1 MEIALE
7 LFGALRGLE
16 TGDRLRL
23 AVPGAHVAQL
33 RAALAGHAAAHW
45 PPAARGLLPHCA
57 FATADTLLRDADALP
72 ADGRMVVLP
81 PVSGG

>member
-1 MEIALE
+1 MDIELE

-16 TGDRLRL
+16 PGDRLQ
-23 AVPGAHVAQL
+23 VPVAGWTVADL
-33 RAALAGHAAAHW
+33 RAALAAHAAAHW
-45 PPAARGLLPHCA
+45 PRVTPGLLGSCA
-57 FATADTLLRDADALP
+57 FATPSAVLRDGEALP